1 MYGISIS
8 SSSFARYVLSP
19 YLATIYHHHQSR
31 TFSKPSNSY
40 WTYSFRSVPT
50 MIVKNHSKKKIHL
63 NSINQTESIE
73 LLLGWLSCIGML
85 AYCFA
90 EIVIKYEIPSSD
102 ITNTALPPLPSTTK
116 HPGLDWVYLP
126 LFFLVH
132 TFTLALY
139 LHILSFLPY
148 KEFFRVFVV
157 IFLVFFFFVFLT
169 LYVVVVQTNTHSII
183 ICCCCCCN
191 CSLLNGLFVKWFYE
205 NFYPR

>member
-1 MYGISIS
+1 MSLPWVAKANNMHAPQTNGRTGNPSVGKKTIVFYAYLWENNDRKLIASIHFRLFATEMTTYQFSKKNKPNKTNHWSDMYGISIS
-8 SSSFARYVLSP
+8 SSSAARYALSP
-19 YLATIYHHHQSR
+19 YLATIYQHHQSR

-73 LLLGWLSCIGML
+73 LRLGWLSCIGML

-102 ITNTALPPLPSTTK
+102 ITNTAPPPLPSTTK

-126 LFFLVH
+126 LFF
-132 TFTLALY
+132 F
-139 LHILSFLPY
+139 
-148 KEFFRVFVV
+148 
-157 IFLVFFFFVFLT
+157 
-169 LYVVVVQTNTHSII
+169 
-183 ICCCCCCN
+183 
-191 CSLLNGLFVKWFYE
+191 
-205 NFYPR
+205 

>member
-8 SSSFARYVLSP
+8 SSSAARYALSP

-40 WTYSFRSVPT
+40 WTYSFRSGPT
-50 MIVKNHSKKKIHL
+50 MIVKNHSKKKYI
-63 NSINQTESIE
+63 SIQLTKPNQSNYCWA
-73 LLLGWLSCIGML
+73 GCL

-102 ITNTALPPLPSTTK
+102 ITNTALPSTTK

-132 TFTLALY
+132 TFTLTLY

-157 IFLVFFFFVFLT
+157 IFYYSFFVFLT